1 MTTDDFKAKVM
12 CHDYSSLFEG
22 LGTMTDEYT
31 IKLKDDVKPFTLTVP
46 KKVPTPLYEDTT
58 HKIARMLESRVISP
72 VDHLTEWCATMV
84 VTTKVRSE
92 VRVCVDLTKRNEYVQ
107 HENHSLPSVDLTL
120 GKLQVQS
127 TSRSSIQIPDSGWKL
142 KDHSRPS
149 SHLGVGTVL
158 MCCLMDLALVLSRV
172 KGLEGVECNIDDVL
186 VHVPTIHVELH
197 DYRLERLESV
207 RTSKWG

>member
-1 MTTDDFKAKVM
+1 
-12 CHDYSSLFEG
+12 
-22 LGTMTDEYT
+22 
-31 IKLKDDVKPFTLTVP
+31 
-46 KKVPTPLYEDTT
+46 
-58 HKIARMLESRVISP
+58 MLESRVIST

-84 VTTKVRSE
+84 VTTKLRSE

-120 GKLQVQS
+120 GNLQVQS

-142 KDHSRPS
+142 KDHSQPS

-172 KGLEGVECNIDDVL
+172 EGLEGVECNIDDAL

-197 DYRLERLESV
+197 DYRLERLEHLSEASV
-207 RTSKWG
+207 TLNINKCTFRVPKIKFLGNDVSVNGIEVVPGKLQP